1 MRNFIV
7 LLLSVFVFSNLRV
20 QAQESIL
27 HLQMFDKK
35 PFSIVLDDIHFKDIR
50 TTYTIRN
57 VPPGVHLIKVVKPRS
72 NRKTGR
78 IIFAD
83 YIRIPEGKE
92 IFAYIDSENLFRVH
106 DAISLN
112 EERPSKQRPDDPY
125 IKDNPSRNDIS
136 NNQSTNPTITQPD
149 NAAPVTASPGMDIT
163 VFQTLKSKVKEQ
175 AYDDARLD
183 LVKQYINSEA
193 PLNCEQLGELLDVFS
208 FEAGK
213 LELAKFA
220 YPFLTDKDQLHSIHN
235 RFKFQSSLSELSKIG
250 TSSGAGK

>member
-1 MRNFIV
+1 MRSFMV
-7 LLLSVFVFSNLRV
+7 LLLSVFIFSNLRV
-20 QAQESIL
+20 QAQESVL
-27 HLQMFDKK
+27 HLQMFDKT

-50 TTYTIRN
+50 TSYTIKN

-106 DAISLN
+106 EAMSLN
-112 EERPSKQRPDDPY
+112 EERPTKQRPDDPY
-125 IKDNPSRNDIS
+125 IKDNPSRQDIS
-136 NNQSTNPTITQPD
+136 NNQSTNPIITQSE
-149 NAAPVTASPGMDIT
+149 NAAPVTASPGMNVT
-163 VFQTLKSKVKEQ
+163 VFQTLRSKVKEQ

-183 LVKQYINSEA
+183 LVKQSVNSEV
-193 PLNCEQLGELLDVFS
+193 PLNCEQLGEIIDVFS

-213 LELAKFA
+213 LDLVKFV
-220 YPFLTDKDQLHSIHN
+220 YPFLTDKDQLLSIHN
-235 RFKFQSSLSELSKIG
+235 RFKFQSSLSELSKLG
-250 TSSGAGK
+250 NK